1 MEKYT
6 GSYLKWVF
14 VDSLYWLWILLLAA
28 LQVAALVGSKDLA
41 SLFFLIPLTA
51 MIVLSIT
58 HYFQIKKGIS
68 K

>member
-1 MEKYT
+1 MEKYN

-28 LQVAALVGSKDLA
+28 LQVVALVGSKDLA
-41 SLFFLIPLTA
+41 SLFFLFPFIA
-51 MIVLSIT
+51 MLVMSII
-58 HYFQIKKGIS
+58 HYQQMKKGIS